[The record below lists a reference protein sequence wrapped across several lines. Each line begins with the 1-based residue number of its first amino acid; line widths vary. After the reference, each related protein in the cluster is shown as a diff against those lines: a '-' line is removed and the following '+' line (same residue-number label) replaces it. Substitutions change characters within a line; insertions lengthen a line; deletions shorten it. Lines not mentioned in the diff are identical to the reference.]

1 MNEKND
7 KKKIKDVKLPLINSS
22 RKNNIKQI
30 KTTTNKNKDTSS
42 KSILSQNSLKANSV
56 RSSNLDKKP
65 QNKEDIKLNT
75 FNSNMKKNILRPNT
89 NANINKLEISKD
101 LNKNENDKA
110 DDKINEIIND
120 VNKTRNIKTKV
131 NYNNINNKNGFNSS
145 STSKLI
151 ELNNNQNKLTNKKKK
166 YKFKIYKPLNPL
178 LAPHEDMS
186 FIKDHS
192 TKENFYKKISSSL
205 TRMTKKD
212 LNDIKKRRNERLE
225 KEKKQIENSNRKI
238 MNDIKGQNS
247 IIKSREIVLNDILNS
262 IGDSKKK
269 ISQKNA
275 QKILEDGGMIEAYKY
290 LIKNLCKNG
299 MPEGNVYDYCSDF
312 IKNFERVWQKIK
324 FKMLNKQIEEHF
336 RETKEKLIKKNENN
350 SNNKFYKAL
359 VQREEIRFIKKF
371 DKSRSSLHIMKK
383 NIKQSNEIYK
393 NNDMKTD
400 NLGIKKSNL
409 NEIIPNKKEEN
420 KNMNINNE
428 IKAFKTLE
436 RKNTNKTSLNER
448 NLENLELNNLLSK
461 KSSIAGNKV
470 TFNIKLKKNEDEE
483 KQNEE
488 MELNQEKE
496 KKKEKSKEIKKEK
509 SKEIKKEKQKENEKT
524 ENEINSTN
532 PVIINT
538 KVNEIKDK
546 EIQKEKKKPA
556 NKKDKKGKTKEG
568 DNS

>member
-101 LNKNENDKA
+101 LNKNDKA

-212 LNDIKKRRNERLE
+212 LNDIKKRRIERLE

-262 IGDSKKK
+262 IGDSRKKM
-269 ISQKNA
+269 SQKNA

-336 RETKEKLIKKNENN
+336 RETKEKIIKKNENN

-461 KSSIAGNKV
+461 KSSLASNKV

-556 NKKDKKGKTKEG
+556 NKKNKKGKTKEG

>member
-101 LNKNENDKA
+101 LNKNDKA

-247 IIKSREIVLNDILNS
+247 IIKSREIVLNDILKS

-324 FKMLNKQIEEHF
+324 FKMQSKQIEEHF
-336 RETKEKLIKKNENN
+336 RETKEKLIKEDVNYR
-350 SNNKFYKAL
+350 NNKVYKAL
-359 VQREEIRFIKKF
+359 EQREEMRFIKKF

-383 NIKQSNEIYK
+383 NIKQNNEIYK

>member
-7 KKKIKDVKLPLINSS
+7 KKNIKDVKLPLINSNK
-22 RKNNIKQI
+22 KNNIKQI

-42 KSILSQNSLKANSV
+42 KSILSQNSIKANSV

-101 LNKNENDKA
+101 LNKNDKA

-205 TRMTKKD
+205 TRKTKD
-212 LNDIKKRRNERLE
+212 ELNKIKKRRIERLE

-262 IGDSKKK
+262 IGDSRKKM
-269 ISQKNA
+269 SQKNA

-336 RETKEKLIKKNENN
+336 RETKEKLIKEDVNYR
-350 SNNKFYKAL
+350 NNKVYKAL
-359 VQREEIRFIKKF
+359 EQREEMRFIKKF

-461 KSSIAGNKV
+461 KSSLASNKV

>member
-262 IGDSKKK
+262 IGDSRKKM
-269 ISQKNA
+269 SQKNA

-312 IKNFERVWQKIK
+312 IKNFERVWKKIK
-324 FKMLNKQIEEHF
+324 FKMQNKQIEEHF
-336 RETKEKLIKKNENN
+336 RETKEKLIKEDVNYR
-350 SNNKFYKAL
+350 NNKVYKAL
-359 VQREEIRFIKKF
+359 EQREEMRFIKKF

-428 IKAFKTLE
+428 IKTIKTLE

-448 NLENLELNNLLSK
+448 NLENMELNNLLSK

-496 KKKEKSKEIKKEK
+496 KKKEK

>member
-22 RKNNIKQI
+22 KKNNIKQI

-101 LNKNENDKA
+101 LNKNDKA

-120 VNKTRNIKTKV
+120 VNKTKNIKTKV

-205 TRMTKKD
+205 TRMTKD
-212 LNDIKKRRNERLE
+212 ELNDIKKRRIERLE

-262 IGDSKKK
+262 IGDSRKKM
-269 ISQKNA
+269 SQKNA

-336 RETKEKLIKKNENN
+336 RETKEKIIKKNENN

-509 SKEIKKEKQKENEKT
+509 SKEIKKEKQKENGKT

>member
-101 LNKNENDKA
+101 LNKNDKA

-212 LNDIKKRRNERLE
+212 LNDIKKRRIERLE

-262 IGDSKKK
+262 IGDSRKKM
-269 ISQKNA
+269 SQKNA

-336 RETKEKLIKKNENN
+336 RETKEKIIKKNENN

-556 NKKDKKGKTKEG
+556 NKKNKKGKTKEG

>member
-101 LNKNENDKA
+101 LNKNDKA

-212 LNDIKKRRNERLE
+212 LNDIKKRRIERLE

-262 IGDSKKK
+262 IGDSRKKM
-269 ISQKNA
+269 SQKNA

-336 RETKEKLIKKNENN
+336 RETKEKLIKEDVNYR
-350 SNNKFYKAL
+350 NNKVYKAL
-359 VQREEIRFIKKF
+359 EQREEMRFIKKF

-461 KSSIAGNKV
+461 KSSLASNKV

>member
-101 LNKNENDKA
+101 LNKNDKA

-131 NYNNINNKNGFNSS
+131 NNNNINNKNGFNSS

-262 IGDSKKK
+262 IGDSRKKM
-269 ISQKNA
+269 SQKNA

-336 RETKEKLIKKNENN
+336 RETKEKIIKEDVNYR
-350 SNNKFYKAL
+350 NNKVYKAL
-359 VQREEIRFIKKF
+359 EQREEMRFIKKF

-461 KSSIAGNKV
+461 KSSLASNKV

>member
-1 MNEKND
+1 
-7 KKKIKDVKLPLINSS
+7 
-22 RKNNIKQI
+22 
-30 KTTTNKNKDTSS
+30 
-42 KSILSQNSLKANSV
+42 
-56 RSSNLDKKP
+56 
-65 QNKEDIKLNT
+65 
-75 FNSNMKKNILRPNT
+75 
-89 NANINKLEISKD
+89 
-101 LNKNENDKA
+101 
-110 DDKINEIIND
+110 
-120 VNKTRNIKTKV
+120 
-131 NYNNINNKNGFNSS
+131 
-145 STSKLI
+145 
-151 ELNNNQNKLTNKKKK
+151 
-166 YKFKIYKPLNPL
+166 
-178 LAPHEDMS
+178 
-186 FIKDHS
+186 
-192 TKENFYKKISSSL
+192 
-205 TRMTKKD
+205 
-212 LNDIKKRRNERLE
+212 
-225 KEKKQIENSNRKI
+225 

-262 IGDSKKK
+262 IGDSRKK

-275 QKILEDGGMIEAYKY
+275 QKILEEGGMIEAYKY

-324 FKMLNKQIEEHF
+324 FKMKNKQIEEHF
-336 RETKEKLIKKNENN
+336 RETKEKLIKEDVNYR
-350 SNNKFYKAL
+350 NNKVYKAL
-359 VQREEIRFIKKF
+359 EQREEMRFIKKF

-524 ENEINSTN
+524 ENEI
-532 PVIINT
+532 ILFL
-538 KVNEIKDK
+538 
-546 EIQKEKKKPA
+546 
-556 NKKDKKGKTKEG
+556 DKKL
-568 DNS
+568 N